1 MGAGQKVP
9 QINEFA
15 VVLVLDVDDTPAVLT
30 AANLL
35 AVDDNVLLAPDNSK
49 GNDVLQS
56 YPVRQ
61 KKAKPPTGRART
73 LIWTFIARSSSS
85 SSSLS

>member
-1 MGAGQKVP
+1 MGAGQEVS
-9 QINEFA
+9 QVNEFA
-15 VVLVLDVDDTPAVLT
+15 VVLVLDVNDAPAVLT

-49 GNDVLQS
+49 RNDVLQR

-61 KKAKPPTGRART
+61 KKAKPLTSRART